1 LRKSRQLLPAGKL
14 FLVDARRGTK
24 SNLGRSRAGLG
35 RLAPE
40 PKTMEASM
48 WISLFSIATA
58 AAIGLSVMAVMLQAS
73 GESLNG

>member
-1 LRKSRQLLPAGKL
+1 
-14 FLVDARRGTK
+14 
-24 SNLGRSRAGLG
+24 
-35 RLAPE
+35 
-40 PKTMEASM
+40 MEASM